1 MPEVSTDLNSVVAE
15 AVKAKITAEVAAA
28 LSGDAVMGKYVAAAL
43 TRPVE
48 VGNGWS
54 KKQAPYLDVVIE
66 TAIRDATKDVV
77 SQVITENVETIRD
90 ETRKAIRRRLN
101 TIAES
106 FAESVQK
113 QAESTYG
120 ITIDVKVPGRD
131 RY

>member
-1 MPEVSTDLNSVVAE
+1 MPEVSNDLNSVVAE

-28 LSGDAVMGKYVAAAL
+28 LSADAVMSKYVAAAL
-43 TRPVE
+43 TQPVE
-48 VGNGWS
+48 VGNGWT
-54 KKQAPYLDVVIE
+54 KNKVPYLSYVIE
-66 TAIRDATKDVV
+66 TAVRDATKDVV
-77 SQVITENVETIRD
+77 REVIAENVETIRD
-90 ETRKAIRRRLN
+90 ETRKAVRRRLN

-131 RY
+131 R